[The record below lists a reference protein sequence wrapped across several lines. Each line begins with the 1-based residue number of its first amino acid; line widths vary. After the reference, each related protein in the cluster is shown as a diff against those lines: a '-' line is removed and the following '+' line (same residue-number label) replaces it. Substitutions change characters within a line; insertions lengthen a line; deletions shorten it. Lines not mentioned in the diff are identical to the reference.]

1 MNITNQ
7 KVSESLALLATINPI
22 SQGVGTA
29 VSGWVDM
36 STMHRLLAL
45 IDTGVLGAAATVD
58 AKLQQATSNAG
69 AGAKDITA
77 KAITQIVKASG
88 DNKQAMVNL
97 RADELDVAGGFR
109 YVQLSITVGT
119 AASLVSGALFGVPAY
134 APADALNQAAVVQVV
149 G

>member
-7 KVSESLALLATINPI
+7 RVSESLALLATINPI

-29 VSGWVDM
+29 NSGWVDM
-36 STMHRLLAL
+36 STMHKLLAL

-58 AKLQQATSNAG
+58 AKLQQATSSGG
-69 AGAKDITA
+69 AGAKDITG
-77 KAITQIVKASG
+77 KSITQLVKASN
-88 DNKQAMVNL
+88 DNDQALINL

-109 YVQLSITVGT
+109 YVQLSITVGG

-134 APADALNQAAVVQVV
+134 EPADAFNQAAVVQVV
-149 G
+149 A